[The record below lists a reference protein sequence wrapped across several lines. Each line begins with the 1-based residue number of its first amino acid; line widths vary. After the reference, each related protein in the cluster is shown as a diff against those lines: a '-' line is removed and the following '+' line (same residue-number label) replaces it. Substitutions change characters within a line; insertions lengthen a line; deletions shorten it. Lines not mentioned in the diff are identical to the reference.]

1 MKIKHFS
8 AAVFTAALL
17 LSGCGKKDEAGAEA
31 PAALPDRPKSGA
43 KHAETIPGENEVR
56 QALASKDYTGAV
68 QKYAALKAL
77 VASPEQ
83 NQAYASLFGQLRSDL
98 QDASQTDPKAAEA
111 LMTLRAM
118 RNAR

>member
-1 MKIKHFS
+1 MKSLS
-8 AAVFTAALL
+8 AAAFVAILLFT
-17 LSGCGKKDEAGAEA
+17 GCGKKEDAGAEA

-56 QALASKDYTGAV
+56 QAMASKDYNGAV